1 MEPQSE
7 QSTLYTPHIYR
18 VIALINDNLGEQL
31 DLEALAE
38 AAYFSPY
45 HFHRIF
51 TRIMGETPN
60 VYVNRLR
67 VERAANLL
75 IRNPSLSITEI
86 ALMTGFSS
94 SAAFARSFK
103 QYFGRSA
110 SEWKI
115 HYQQMIAGRDT
126 ANTELC
132 QKVVKNV
139 QVKPMPRFHVAY
151 VISLL
156 DGYAFHQIDEAWFRL
171 STWAAARDL
180 LTPDTIALE
189 VSYDNPDITPASK
202 CRYYACLTV
211 PDQVVA
217 DDVVGVMEIPA
228 GKCGVYR
235 FQGPRA
241 DIQPTY
247 KALFSAW
254 LPSSGYQPPYD
265 DPRRPCYAICGLQPE
280 QPEQDVFCMDMCIP
294 VIAR

>member
-1 MEPQSE
+1 MEIQDE
-7 QSTLYTPHIYR
+7 LHTLYTPHIYR
-18 VIALINDNLGEQL
+18 AIAFITENLGERL

-51 TRIMGETPN
+51 TRILGETPN

-86 ALMTGFSS
+86 ALTTGFSS

-115 HYQQMIAGRDT
+115 HYQQTIAGRNVVDT
-126 ANTELC
+126 ALC
-132 QKVVKNV
+132 QQVEANV
-139 QVKPMPRFHVAY
+139 QIKQMPRFYVAY
-151 VISLL
+151 VVSLL
-156 DGYAFHQIDEAWFRL
+156 DGYAFHQIDEAWLRL
-171 STWAAARDL
+171 CTWASARDL
-180 LTPDTIALE
+180 LTPDTLAIE

-211 PDQVVA
+211 PDRIVA
-217 DDVVGVMEIPA
+217 DNVVGVMEIPA
-228 GKCGVYR
+228 GKCGVFR

-247 KALFSAW
+247 RALYSAW
-254 LPSSGYQPPYD
+254 LPRSGYQPPYD
-265 DPRRPCYAICGLQPE
+265 EPRRPCYAICGLEPE
-280 QPEQDVFCMDMCIP
+280 QPEQDVFCMDICIP
-294 VIAR
+294 VVPR